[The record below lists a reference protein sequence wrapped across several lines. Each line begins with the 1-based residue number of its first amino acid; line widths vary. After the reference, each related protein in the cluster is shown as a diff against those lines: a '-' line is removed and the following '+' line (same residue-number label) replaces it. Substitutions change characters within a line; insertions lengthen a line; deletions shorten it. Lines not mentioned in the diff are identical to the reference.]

1 MTIYFIYKV
10 GIHLKHNK
18 KCRVCE
24 LYLKKSCLLK
34 SYNHYYSEYTTF
46 LT

>member
-10 GIHLKHNK
+10 GIHLKHKK
-18 KCRVCE
+18 KCMVCE
-24 LYLKKSCLLK
+24 LYLKKSYLLEND
-34 SYNHYYSEYTTF
+34 SHYYSEYTTF